1 MHHWID
7 SCSRLEVT
15 LISNVSSRSI
25 YLREGIVPAEESD
38 PVFKEAQNCWERA
51 DVLDI
56 AMTISIVDLV

>member
-1 MHHWID
+1 M
-7 SCSRLEVT
+7 
-15 LISNVSSRSI
+15 
-25 YLREGIVPAEESD
+25 REGIVPAEESD